1 MVAYSLDAPTETSV
15 KAKGTS
21 LKIHFKNVV
30 NVAQAIKHMTL
41 KRAKEYLA
49 NVLEHKEVVAMNSHK
64 HGRGRHAQVR
74 AAHARAPLR
83 APRAHAPLNP
93 LPARRPRT

>member
-1 MVAYSLDAPTETSV
+1 MVKYNVEAPAETSV
-15 KAKGTS
+15 KAKGES
-21 LKIHFKNVV
+21 IKIHFKNVV

-41 KRAKEYLA
+41 KRAKTYLA

-74 AAHARAPLR
+74 SSARALR
-83 APRAHAPLNP
+83 APPLWP
-93 LPARRPRT
+93 AAARRACR